1 MIAPIASMNPT
12 VVTTGPE
19 FGLDL
24 GRSISAVSEHIIAG
38 VALVQ
43 QPIQFLAVVHGR
55 IGHGIMPDQ
64 LVLGV
69 RVHMVL
75 VAEEAA
81 AMLLGPA
88 RIAVLL
94 PHFGGL
100 LPPRWGAPRPAHPS
114 RPYPAIEWKAQSEQ
128 APITPLQFR
137 YAGGSS
143 QPSLILVETAPRWG
157 PLLPASLMYFCF
169 GRPMHHC
176 SGVDTQSGVKIDHC
190 SRPDPMVE

>member
-1 MIAPIASMNPT
+1 MVAPTASMNPT

-24 GRSISAVSEHIIAG
+24 GRSISAVGEHIIAG
-38 VALVQ
+38 VARIQ

-64 LVLGV
+64 FVLGV

-88 RIAVLL
+88 RITVLL
-94 PHFGGL
+94 PHFGGFCL
-100 LPPRWGAPRPAHPS
+100 HPAGVRPAC
-114 RPYPAIEWKAQSEQ
+114 
-128 APITPLQFR
+128 
-137 YAGGSS
+137 SS
-143 QPSLILVETAPRWG
+143 AFS
-157 PLLPASLMYFCF
+157 S
-169 GRPMHHC
+169 
-176 SGVDTQSGVKIDHC
+176 
-190 SRPDPMVE
+190 

>member
-1 MIAPIASMNPT
+1 MIAPTASMNPT

-38 VALVQ
+38 VARVQ
-43 QPIQFLAVVHGR
+43 QLIQLLAVVHGS

-100 LPPRWGAPRPAHPS
+100 LLPPRWCA
-114 RPYPAIEWKAQSEQ
+114 
-128 APITPLQFR
+128 
-137 YAGGSS
+137 
-143 QPSLILVETAPRWG
+143 PSLQLGVLVTTVPLRRHQHKMISRHAP
-157 PLLPASLMYFCF
+157 
-169 GRPMHHC
+169 
-176 SGVDTQSGVKIDHC
+176 C
-190 SRPDPMVE
+190 SRWPQDAGRRGQTAFRSARPWAASRGTAKASWRPECCPRSRAPDP

>member
-1 MIAPIASMNPT
+1 MVAWAAWMNSN
-12 VVTTGPE
+12 VVSTGDE

-24 GRSISAVSEHIIAG
+24 GGPISAVGEHIIAG

-43 QPIQFLAVVHGR
+43 QPIQLLAVVHGR

-94 PHFGGL
+94 PHFGGFL
-100 LPPRWGAPRPAHPS
+100 LPTHQCA
-114 RPYPAIEWKAQSEQ
+114 
-128 APITPLQFR
+128 
-137 YAGGSS
+137 
-143 QPSLILVETAPRWG
+143 
-157 PLLPASLMYFCF
+157 ASLQLD
-169 GRPMHHC
+169 
-176 SGVDTQSGVKIDHC
+176 V
-190 SRPDPMVE
+190 

>member
-1 MIAPIASMNPT
+1 MIVPTASMNPT

-24 GRSISAVSEHIIAG
+24 GRSISAVSKHIIAS
-38 VALVQ
+38 VSLVQ
-43 QPIQFLAVVHGR
+43 QHIQLLAVVHGR

-100 LPPRWGAPRPAHPS
+100 LLPPRWGCARRP
-114 RPYPAIEWKAQSEQ
+114 
-128 APITPLQFR
+128 L
-137 YAGGSS
+137 
-143 QPSLILVETAPRWG
+143 
-157 PLLPASLMYFCF
+157 
-169 GRPMHHC
+169 
-176 SGVDTQSGVKIDHC
+176 
-190 SRPDPMVE
+190 

>member
-1 MIAPIASMNPT
+1 MIAPTASMNPT

-19 FGLDL
+19 LGLDL
-24 GRSISAVSEHIIAG
+24 GRSISAVSKHIIAG

-43 QPIQFLAVVHGR
+43 QPIQLLAVVHGS

-81 AMLLGPA
+81 AMLLDAA

-94 PHFGGL
+94 PQLGGL
-100 LPPRWGAPRPAHPS
+100 L
-114 RPYPAIEWKAQSEQ
+114 
-128 APITPLQFR
+128 L
-137 YAGGSS
+137 
-143 QPSLILVETAPRWG
+143 PSLIR
-157 PLLPASLMYFCF
+157 
-169 GRPMHHC
+169 RP
-176 SGVDTQSGVKIDHC
+176 
-190 SRPDPMVE
+190 

>member
-1 MIAPIASMNPT
+1 MVAPTASMNPT

-19 FGLDL
+19 LGLDL
-24 GRSISAVSEHIIAG
+24 GRSISTVSKHIIAG

-43 QPIQFLAVVHGR
+43 QPIQLLAVVHGR

-100 LPPRWGAPRPAHPS
+100 LLPPRGCA
-114 RPYPAIEWKAQSEQ
+114 
-128 APITPLQFR
+128 
-137 YAGGSS
+137 
-143 QPSLILVETAPRWG
+143 PSLQLGVLVTTV
-157 PLLPASLMYFCF
+157 PLRRPQHDTGVDDLPATRHVALAARCWSK
-169 GRPMHHC
+169 RSNSC
-176 SGVDTQSGVKIDHC
+176 SIS
-190 SRPDPMVE
+190 

>member
-1 MIAPIASMNPT
+1 MNPAL
-12 VVTTGPE
+12 VTAGPE

-24 GRSISAVSEHIIAG
+24 GRAISAVGEHIIAG
-38 VALVQ
+38 VARVQ
-43 QPIQFLAVVHGR
+43 QPIQLLAVVQGR
-55 IGHGIMPDQ
+55 IGHRIMPDQ

-100 LPPRWGAPRPAHPS
+100 LLPPRWCAPRSPTAVRGDRRLRS
-114 RPYPAIEWKAQSEQ
+114 RIRSAAD
-128 APITPLQFR
+128 
-137 YAGGSS
+137 
-143 QPSLILVETAPRWG
+143 APRRAG
-157 PLLPASLMYFCF
+157 RQCAQPAAWRS
-169 GRPMHHC
+169 RHDC
-176 SGVDTQSGVKIDHC
+176 SAASAPA
-190 SRPDPMVE
+190 RYWRR

>member
-1 MIAPIASMNPT
+1 MLDASAYPALGVVRSHLRQRQRMVAPTASMNPA
-12 VVTTGPE
+12 VVTAGPE

-24 GRSISAVSEHIIAG
+24 GRPISAVGKHIIAG

-43 QPIQFLAVVHGR
+43 QPIQLLAIVHGR

-100 LPPRWGAPRPAHPS
+100 LLPPRWCASSLQLGVLITTVPLRRRRHYTGVDDLPATRHV
-114 RPYPAIEWKAQSEQ
+114 ALGCKM
-128 APITPLQFR
+128 
-137 YAGGSS
+137 
-143 QPSLILVETAPRWG
+143 LVEAVKQ
-157 PLLPASLMYFCF
+157 LLNQPGLGQLLAEQ
-169 GRPMHHC
+169 P
-176 SGVDTQSGVKIDHC
+176 
-190 SRPDPMVE
+190 

>member
-1 MIAPIASMNPT
+1 MIAPTASMNPT

-19 FGLDL
+19 LGLDL
-24 GRSISAVSEHIIAG
+24 GRSISAVSKHIIAG

-43 QPIQFLAVVHGR
+43 QPIQLLAVVHGS

-94 PHFGGL
+94 PHFGVLLFHPAGL
-100 LPPRWGAPRPAHPS
+100 RPACS
-114 RPYPAIEWKAQSEQ
+114 RRSRHDCSAAS
-128 APITPLQFR
+128 APDDTGVD
-137 YAGGSS
+137 A
-143 QPSLILVETAPRWG
+143 
-157 PLLPASLMYFCF
+157 LPA
-169 GRPMHHC
+169 
-176 SGVDTQSGVKIDHC
+176 T
-190 SRPDPMVE
+190 

>member
-1 MIAPIASMNPT
+1 MNPT

-24 GRSISAVSEHIIAG
+24 NRSISAVSEHIIAG
-38 VALVQ
+38 VARVEQL
-43 QPIQFLAVVHGR
+43 IQLLAVVHGC
-55 IGHGIMPDQ
+55 IAHGIMPDQ

-94 PHFGGL
+94 PQLGGL
-100 LPPRWGAPRPAHPS
+100 VLPCRCAASPQLGVLV
-114 RPYPAIEWKAQSEQ
+114 
-128 APITPLQFR
+128 TTVPLR
-137 YAGGSS
+137 RHRHDTG
-143 QPSLILVETAPRWG
+143 IDD
-157 PLLPASLMYFCF
+157 LPATRHEAL
-169 GRPMHHC
+169 GRKML
-176 SGVDTQSGVKIDHC
+176 VKTLKQLFDQ
-190 SRPDPMVE
+190 PGLGQLLAEQP